1 MPLQSAMVG
10 VPVTGDRWRVSKSDS
25 RRVSRGGG
33 SEELG
38 VLQPQRVTGDG
49 TVENEGRW
57 AMVNGEVVVWWCDPG
72 SGCQQTVW
80 DGWNGGDG

>member
-38 VLQPQRVTGDG
+38 GPAAPKSNRGWDCRERGSMGDG
-49 TVENEGRW
+49 KWRSG
-57 AMVNGEVVVWWCDPG
+57 GVVV
-72 SGCQQTVW
+72 
-80 DGWNGGDG
+80 